1 MAAPN
6 IVNVTTINGK
16 SVVADLGTTLT
27 TTLLT
32 CAADQVNKINLI
44 RVTNVTDNDATTTID
59 SEVSGTHKKLA
70 NELTVPANASVDIID
85 KNSSFYLQETDLIRG
100 GASAA
105 STLEVTI
112 SYELIDDAQEDKLW
126 LIVILDEIKPEESGR

>member
-16 SVVADLGTTLT
+16 SVIADLSTTLT

-44 RVTNVTDNDATTTID
+44 RVTNVTDSDATTTID

-112 SYELIDDAQEDKLW
+112 SYELIDDA
-126 LIVILDEIKPEESGR
+126 

>member
-6 IVNVTTINGK
+6 IVNVSTINGK
-16 SVVADLGTTLT
+16 SAVADLGTTLT

-32 CAADQVNKINLI
+32 AAADQVNKINLI
-44 RVTNVTDNDATTTID
+44 RVTNVTDSDATVTID
-59 SEVSGTHKKLA
+59 SEVSGTHKELA
-70 NELTVPANASVDIID
+70 DELTVPAHASVDVID

-105 STLEVTI
+105 STLVVTI
-112 SYELIDDAQEDKLW
+112 SYELIDDAQED
-126 LIVILDEIKPEESGR
+126 

>member
-6 IVNVTTINGK
+6 IVNVATILGETA
-16 SVVADLGTTLT
+16 VADLGTTLT

-32 CAADQVNKINLI
+32 CAADNVNKINLI
-44 RVTNVTDNDATTTID
+44 RVTNVTDSDATTTID
-59 SEVSGTHKKLA
+59 SEVSGTYKKLA

-112 SYELIDDAQEDKLW
+112 SYELIDDA
-126 LIVILDEIKPEESGR
+126 

>member
-16 SVVADLGTTLT
+16 SAVADLGTTLT

-32 CAADQVNKINLI
+32 AASDQVNKINLI

-59 SEVSGTHKKLA
+59 SEVGGTHKKLA
-70 NELTVPANASVDIID
+70 DELTVPAHASVDVID

-105 STLEVTI
+105 STLVVTI
-112 SYELIDDAQEDKLW
+112 SYELIDDAYEN
-126 LIVILDEIKPEESGR
+126 

>member
-16 SVVADLGTTLT
+16 SAVADLGTTLT

-32 CAADQVNKINLI
+32 AASDQVNKINLI

-59 SEVSGTHKKLA
+59 SEVGGTHKKLA

-105 STLEVTI
+105 STLVVTI
-112 SYELIDDAQEDKLW
+112 SYELIDDA
-126 LIVILDEIKPEESGR
+126 

>member
-59 SEVSGTHKKLA
+59 SEVSGTHKKF
-70 NELTVPANASVDIID
+70 
-85 KNSSFYLQETDLIRG
+85 FYLQETDLIRG

-112 SYELIDDAQEDKLW
+112 SYELIDDA
-126 LIVILDEIKPEESGR
+126 